1 MVSKKVV
8 GGIVAVIVIAAI
20 IGSIALLYTPK
31 PTTSEQVTVM
41 MPFVPVPPLAPYY
54 VGIEKGFYA
63 EEGLNVSLQFTPKG
77 SGDAITQLVGGN
89 AQFTQVNGDSLITAR
104 SKDLPIVAIYQ
115 VGHENLFGA
124 IVKNN
129 TNITSPRDLEG
140 KTVAVPGPNAPMEI
154 TTKAMIENEGG
165 DYNTVN
171 FVYVG
176 ASIVPVLA
184 EGKADAI
191 GAYMVQEEI
200 LKSMGVD
207 IKTFYGKDYGANFV
221 TQCIAT
227 TEDIANNN
235 PELVRK
241 FIRATHKA
249 YKYSVEH
256 PEEAIDIF
264 VKYNPQTNRELALR
278 IWKRY
283 IQEDMAVDKYPLGEI
298 NEAQWELTADTLYDM
313 GIIQKKIKVSNAYRK
328 DFIPS

>member
-1 MVSKKVV
+1 MDKK
-8 GGIVAVIVIAAI
+8 I
-20 IGSIALLYTPK
+20 IGALIAVVVVAGVIGAAVVLYTPTPSGEK
-31 PTTSEQVTVM
+31 VTVI

-89 AQFTQVNGDSLITAR
+89 AQFIQVNGASLITAR
-104 SKDLPIVAIYQ
+104 SKNLPIVVIYQ
-115 VGHENLFGA
+115 IGHENLFGA

-129 TNITSPRDLEG
+129 INITSPRDLEG

-165 DYNTVN
+165 NYSTVN

-207 IKTFYGKDYGANFV
+207 IRTFYGKDYGANFV

-256 PEEAIDIF
+256 PEEAVDIF

-283 IQEDMAVDKYPLGEI
+283 LQEDMAVDKYPLGEI

-313 GIIQKKIKVSNAYRK
+313 GIIQKKIKVSDAYRK

>member
-1 MVSKKVV
+1 MDKKLL
-8 GGIVAVIVIAAI
+8 GIAILVIAAVTV
-20 IGSIALLYTPK
+20 GVFAVFYAPPTAEK
-31 PTTSEQVTVM
+31 PVQVTVM

-154 TTKAMIENEGG
+154 TIKAMIENEGG

-313 GIIQKKIKVSNAYRK
+313 GIIQKKIKVSDAYRK